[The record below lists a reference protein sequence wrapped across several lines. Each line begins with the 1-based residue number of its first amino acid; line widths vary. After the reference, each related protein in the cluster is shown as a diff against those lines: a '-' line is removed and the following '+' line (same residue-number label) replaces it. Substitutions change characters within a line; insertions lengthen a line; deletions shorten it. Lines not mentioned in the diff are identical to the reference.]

1 MKLKSKCQI
10 KMQSP
15 EDLTGTEGSAFM
27 TAHSISV
34 ISANARDERETGLIL
49 VSGRSPGEGNGSLLQ
64 FSCLEN
70 PMDRGACWATVDG
83 VSKSQELLSD

>member
-1 MKLKSKCQI
+1 
-10 KMQSP
+10 MQSP

-70 PMDRGACWATVDG
+70 PMDRGACWATVHG
-83 VSKSQELLSD
+83 VTKSHTHLSTHAATYLAC